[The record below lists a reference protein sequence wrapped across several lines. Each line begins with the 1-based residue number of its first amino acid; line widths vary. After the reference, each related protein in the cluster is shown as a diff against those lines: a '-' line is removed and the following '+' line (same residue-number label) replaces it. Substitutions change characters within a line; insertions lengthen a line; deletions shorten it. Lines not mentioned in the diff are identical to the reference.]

1 MGVVLGESR
10 GTQPCVFSGPVAA
23 AGDER
28 YLVCAAGA
36 AAVEPVRNRF
46 LLCVLQMAMSGCS
59 CVRRSLPFF
68 NLCLQIAGEW
78 LHDCCHILLPCAQ
91 REVRIGDVMLEDA
104 LLWLHKGALVV
115 WLRAY

>member
-1 MGVVLGESR
+1 MCGGCGCGR
-10 GTQPCVFSGPVAA
+10 T
-23 AGDER
+23 
-28 YLVCAAGA
+28 GA
-36 AAVEPVRNRF
+36 KSVPP
-46 LLCVLQMAMSGCS
+46 LCSAMAMSGCS

-78 LHDCCHILLPCAQ
+78 LHDCCHIVLPRAQ